1 MPAPRDE
8 QLTIG
13 MMQKMRVIVSMRLHA
28 LIFAAVM
35 ELPFVAVSYDPKID
49 GFVKDING
57 ISAGDVAT
65 LQAAQVVASARK
77 ALASANAAHGLLDT
91 LREKAFLN
99 AKEAFDLLN

>member
-1 MPAPRDE
+1 MDLGHRDVAFITPP
-8 QLTIG
+8 LTRR
-13 MMQKMRVIVSMRLHA
+13 QWQRSRR
-28 LIFAAVM
+28 
-35 ELPFVAVSYDPKID
+35 ID

-57 ISAGDVAT
+57 ISAGAVET

-91 LREKAFLN
+91 LRAKAFLN

>member
-1 MPAPRDE
+1 MS
-8 QLTIG
+8 LMGNFNLLIG
-13 MMQKMRVIVSMRLHA
+13 MRLHA

-57 ISAGDVAT
+57 ISAGAVET
-65 LQAAQVVASARK
+65 LQAAQVVARK

-91 LREKAFLN
+91 LRAKAFLN

>member
-1 MPAPRDE
+1 MGNFN
-8 QLTIG
+8 LLIG
-13 MMQKMRVIVSMRLHA
+13 MRLHA

-57 ISAGDVAT
+57 ISAGAVET
-65 LQAAQVVASARK
+65 LRVVASARK

-91 LREKAFLN
+91 LRAKAFLN